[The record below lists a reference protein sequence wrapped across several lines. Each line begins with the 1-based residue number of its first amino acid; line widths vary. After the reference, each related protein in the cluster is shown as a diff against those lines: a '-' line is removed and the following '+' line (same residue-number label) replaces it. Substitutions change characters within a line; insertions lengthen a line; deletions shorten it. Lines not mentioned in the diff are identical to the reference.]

1 MCNFNTICCRSPL
14 NSAAC
19 CHIPAHAHSTVEAA
33 EATIPVQIK
42 TGWETGGCLGHSL
55 LPSAWEQTESVCVS
69 VWQLPSGHCPLGFLD
84 IRAASDAS
92 GPWAAF
98 LLYLVGCDFNQCGI
112 RCWSSITI
120 MVVLEQHG
128 NSGLT
133 FTCGKL
139 FTRSILL
146 KMCFPNI
153 IGTSSVLK
161 CSQ

>member
-1 MCNFNTICCRSPL
+1 MCSFNTICCRRPL
-14 NSAAC
+14 TQQ
-19 CHIPAHAHSTVEAA
+19 HAVASLLVHSQVEAA

-42 TGWETGGCLGHSL
+42 TGGCLGHSL
-55 LPSAWEQTESVCVS
+55 LASAWEQTESVCVG
-69 VWQLPSGHCPLGFLD
+69 VWQLPSGHCPLGLLD

-98 LLYLVGCDFNQCGI
+98 WLYLVGCDFNQRGI
-112 RCWSSITI
+112 RRWSPVTI

-146 KMCFPNI
+146 KMCFPDI
-153 IGTSSVLK
+153 IGTSSFLK